1 MATNHIGTW
10 KELHSLIKILF
21 FMFSNSS
28 WAPYC
33 GSREQS
39 EKMNTDWKG
48 LSYMTFSM
56 KKKKKISPKPTVKSF
71 SLRIPQNCG
80 HTFLQKVFVFLNY
93 LIWCSN
99 KCITWRKKGEIT
111 IHFRNFRKCAWK
123 INQFQKSLFSHLF
136 WISH

>member
-1 MATNHIGTW
+1 MKRTAFSDKDPLFHVFKQQLSTILWQQRTIWENEHRL
-10 KELHSLIKILF
+10 KRSQLHDIF
-21 FMFSNSS
+21 N
-28 WAPYC
+28 
-33 GSREQS
+33 E
-39 EKMNTDWKG
+39 
-48 LSYMTFSM
+48 
-56 KKKKKISPKPTVKSF
+56 KKKKISPKPTVKSF